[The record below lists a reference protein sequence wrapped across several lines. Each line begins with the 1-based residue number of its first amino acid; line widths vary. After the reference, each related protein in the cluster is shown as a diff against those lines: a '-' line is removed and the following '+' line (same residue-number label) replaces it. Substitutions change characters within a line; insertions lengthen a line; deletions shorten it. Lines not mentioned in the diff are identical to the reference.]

1 MDKSRMS
8 ENNEKPYDAESVRDG
23 VTIATFF
30 ASRWVKGLLLGGA
43 GLLAMTGVAYVTAK
57 AVTPDVVVFDMKGT
71 VDLFMQQSAQLNLD
85 EGKAKVLTSRFNT
98 ALSDSLNAWQTSHNA
113 IILVKPA
120 VMSPQPDITADIRSD
135 ISRRIQE
142 GQ

>member
-1 MDKSRMS
+1 MS
-8 ENNEKPYDAESVRDG
+8 ENNEKPYDGDTVRDG
-23 VTIATFF
+23 VRIVSFI
-30 ASRWVKGLLLGGA
+30 ASRWVKGALFGVA

-57 AVTPDVVVFDMKGT
+57 TVAPEVVVFDMKGT
-71 VDLFMQQSAQLNLD
+71 VDLFIQQSAQLNLD
-85 EGKAKVLTSRFNT
+85 EGKAKVLTTRFNA
-98 ALSDSLNAWQTSHNA
+98 ALSESLNAWQTTHNA

-120 VMSPQPDITADIRSD
+120 VMSPQPDITAEIRSD